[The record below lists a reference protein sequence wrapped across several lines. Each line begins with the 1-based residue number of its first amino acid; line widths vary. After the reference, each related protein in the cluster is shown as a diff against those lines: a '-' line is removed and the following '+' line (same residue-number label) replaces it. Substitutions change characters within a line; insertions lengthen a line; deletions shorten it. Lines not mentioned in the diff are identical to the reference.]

1 MSQPLVVRLLGP
13 VEPALPVV
21 LSVPHAGREWTP
33 AMRAACLADSGALL
47 PLEDRFADRLVDRAV
62 DVGFTVLTCDV
73 PRAWIDLNRAPDDL
87 DWNRLTAE
95 PPQPVS
101 ARAAA
106 GIGVV
111 PDRLPDIGPLWRAPL
126 SRAEVARR
134 VDAVHEPWHA
144 KLGGLLESALAR
156 FGEVV
161 LLDIHSMPKA
171 SSRQADIVLGTL
183 RGRSVAAEWVH
194 TARLALASR
203 GRRVAIDQPY
213 AGAHIAERHGRP
225 AGNQHV
231 LQIEMCRGLYLD
243 AAAKQPSDGLSRAAE
258 DVLAVAEAIS
268 GRLDPSDVIPLAAE

>member
-1 MSQPLVVRLLGP
+1 
-13 VEPALPVV
+13 
-21 LSVPHAGREWTP
+21 
-33 AMRAACLADSGALL
+33 MRVACLADSGALL
-47 PLEDRFADRLVDRAV
+47 PLEDRHADRLVDRAV
-62 DVGFTVLTCDV
+62 EEGFTVLTCDV

-87 DWNRLTAE
+87 DWNRLSGE
-95 PPQPVS
+95 PLQPVS

-126 SRAEVARR
+126 SRGEVARR
-134 VDAVHEPWHA
+134 VDAVHEPWHT
-144 KLGGLLESALAR
+144 KLGGLLESTRAR

-161 LLDIHSMPKA
+161 LLDIHSMPTT

-183 RGRSVAAEWVH
+183 RGRSMAAEWVH

-225 AGNQHV
+225 AARRHV
-231 LQIEMCRGLYLD
+231 LQIEMCRSLYLD
-243 AAAKQPSDGLSRAAE
+243 AAAKRPSDGLSRAAD
-258 DVLAVAEAIS
+258 DVLAVAQALS
-268 GRLDPSDVIPLAAE
+268 RRLSQSDAIPLAAE